1 MTKTV
6 ILNVVELTKE
16 IFIMEWIDLAAI
28 VIIPILAVIIGQ
40 FLQDRSEKRKDK
52 MRVFSHLMSY
62 RSFGYVDQ
70 YSVNVFNSVPIVFYD
85 DKDVIEK
92 YNAYLKSLNIKP
104 EDVQVKTKEIE
115 DNKTKMLEAMA
126 KSLKYKNVN
135 WELIQNPY
143 VPNGLLAQ
151 INAENTY
158 KQGQLEI
165 AKLFTNM
172 TNPQTPMEAVREYG
186 AEIERRLE
194 ESKNEKKTGEE

>member
-1 MTKTV
+1 
-6 ILNVVELTKE
+6 
-16 IFIMEWIDLAAI
+16 MEWINLAAL
-28 VIIPILAVIIGQ
+28 VIIPILAVIIAQ
-40 FLQDRSEKRKDK
+40 YLQDRSEKRKDK

-85 DKDVIEK
+85 DKEVIKK

-151 INAENTY
+151 ISAENTY

-172 TNPQTPMEAVREYG
+172 ANPQTPMEAVREYG

-194 ESKNEKKTGEE
+194 ETKKEKKTGEQ